1 MIACLRGNIINRSI
15 NRVIV
20 DVQGVG
26 YDVSVSLA
34 TLESLPREGEAFL
47 YVHTAM
53 KENSLELYGFSSPE
67 EKILFEMLISISGIG
82 PRTSLNILSGIPH
95 DVFRIAVLESD
106 IHKLSSIPGIG
117 KKSAQRIVLELREKL
132 KKSQITAG
140 VPQLEGSGTNVQ
152 SDLISSLVN
161 LGYKEK
167 LAEAM
172 AANVIKDNG
181 SNIDLES
188 ALKLALKKLVN

>member
-106 IHKLSSIPGIG
+106 IQKLSSIPGIG

>member
-106 IHKLSSIPGIG
+106 IQKLSSIPGIG

-140 VPQLEGSGTNVQ
+140 VPQFEGSGTNVQ

>member
-26 YDVSVSLA
+26 YDVSVSLP

-53 KENSLELYGFSSPE
+53 RENSLELYGFSSPE

-106 IHKLSSIPGIG
+106 IQKLSSIPGIG

-132 KKSQITAG
+132 KKSHVIAG
-140 VPQLEGSGTNVQ
+140 ISSLEGSGPSVQ

>member
-26 YDVSVSLA
+26 YDVSVSLP

-53 KENSLELYGFSSPE
+53 RENSLELYGFSSPE

-106 IHKLSSIPGIG
+106 IQKLSSIPGIG

-132 KKSQITAG
+132 KKSHVIAG
-140 VPQLEGSGTNVQ
+140 ISSLEGSGTSVQ